1 MRHLR
6 KIYAL
11 AALSLTVSASTW
23 AASNVSPKFDG
34 TYTAIV
40 ETVPWMSTGPACTP
54 FPLGDIAIAKGILT
68 TASVRGFITEEGY
81 LEASIALPGGGTT
94 PLNGRLDNG
103 EISAGAIDPKSGCA
117 WLVKLKSSG
126 AP

>member
-1 MRHLR
+1 M
-6 KIYAL
+6 KKDTIAL
-11 AALSLTVSASTW
+11 AFLLTAAASAH

-34 TYTAIV
+34 SYTAVV
-40 ETVPWMSTGPACTP
+40 EVVPWMSTGPACGP
-54 FPLGDIAIAKGILT
+54 FPLSDVTISKGVIA

-81 LEASIALPGGGTT
+81 LEASIVLPGGVST

-103 EISAGAIDPKSGCA
+103 EISAGVIDTKSGCA
-117 WLVKLKSSG
+117 WLVRLKSSG